1 MKKYI
6 LTRLLFAIPTIIGV
20 FVVVFFLVRM
30 IPGDPAETM
39 LGANATATQIE
50 AYRELHGLNG
60 STVVQFGIAFK
71 DFLKGDLGQS
81 LSWYKPVT
89 EVIFDRLPRTLEL
102 AFYGIAISV
111 VLALILGVFA
121 AVFRGR
127 WPDLA
132 LTTLATLGMSL
143 PSFYIGLW
151 ILTILALK
159 LGLIPVISNIGG
171 DVSYFQSLVG
181 PVLTLVVGECAL
193 LTRTTRSSMLEVLGE
208 DFIRTARAKGLS
220 EKIVLFKHA
229 LGNALIPIVTVAGYS
244 LATAVAGAIVLE
256 TVFVR
261 PGIGK
266 LLIDAI
272 NARDYPLIQGTTI
285 MIAVLMIII
294 NMLTDI
300 IYGFID
306 PRIRVSGEEN

>member
-6 LTRLLFAIPTIIGV
+6 LTRLLFAIPTVIGV
-20 FVVVFFLVRM
+20 FIVVFFLVRL
-30 IPGDPAETM
+30 IPGDPAQIM
-39 LGANATATQIE
+39 MGKNATQEQID
-50 AYRELHGLNG
+50 AYRERNGLNEPM
-60 STVVQFGIAFK
+60 TVQFGIAFK
-71 DFLKGDLGQS
+71 NFIKGDLGQS

-89 EVIFDRLPRTLEL
+89 QVILERLPRTLEL
-102 AFYGIAISV
+102 AFYGICISML
-111 VLALILGVFA
+111 LALILGVFA

-151 ILTILALK
+151 ILVIFALK
-159 LGLIPVISNIGG
+159 LGIIPVISNFGG
-171 DVSYFQSLVG
+171 DVTYFQSLLG

-193 LTRTTRSSMLEVLGE
+193 LTRTTRSSMLEIMGE

-220 EKIVLFKHA
+220 EKVVLFKHA
-229 LGNALIPIVTVAGYS
+229 LGNALIPIVTIAGYS

-285 MIAVLMIII
+285 FIAVLMIMI
-294 NMLTDI
+294 NILTDV
-300 IYGFID
+300 IYGVVD
-306 PRIRVSGEEN
+306 PRIRVSGDEN